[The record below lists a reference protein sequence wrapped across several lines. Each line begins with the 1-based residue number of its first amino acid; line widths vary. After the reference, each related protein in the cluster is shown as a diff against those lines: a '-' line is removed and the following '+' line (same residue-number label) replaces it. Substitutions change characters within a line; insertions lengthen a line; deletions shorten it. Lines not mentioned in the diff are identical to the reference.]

1 MSKDVKEISYEESG
15 LDERIVR
22 AVKEMGF
29 ENMTPIQAQ
38 AIPVFLNGKDII
50 GQARTGTGKTAAFGI
65 PILQMT
71 EPEDKNLQAL
81 ISVSYTHLTLPTILR
96 V

>member
-29 ENMTPIQAQ
+29 ENMTPIQA
-38 AIPVFLNGKDII
+38 AGNSRIP
-50 GQARTGTGKTAAFGI
+50 
-65 PILQMT
+65 
-71 EPEDKNLQAL
+71 
-81 ISVSYTHLTLPTILR
+81 
-96 V
+96 

>member
-1 MSKDVKEISYEESG
+1 MNKDVKEISYVESG

-38 AIPVFLNGKDII
+38 AIPVFLKGKDII
-50 GQARTGTGKTAAFGI
+50 GQARTGTGSIWNSHIT
-65 PILQMT
+65 
-71 EPEDKNLQAL
+71 DD
-81 ISVSYTHLTLPTILR
+81 
-96 V
+96 